1 MDLHFGDDVLT
12 LRVTLSCGCVVW
24 WDPSFL
30 GDGGWRYE
38 WGQSCS
44 SEIKECPAHLYVNV
58 SRRKDY
64 PDPIGVTLKPEHIA
78 AGFAM
83 AAARGV
89 GPWAPYFP
97 HKLVGTDETLP
108 EALDAVGRELVGEL

>member
-1 MDLHFGDDVLT
+1 MSALDKDIT
-12 LRVTLSCGCVVW
+12 LRVTLSCGCSVR
-24 WDPSFL
+24 WDRRWLYTLDHRCWLDRSRHVYDL
-30 GDGGWRYE
+30 G
-38 WGQSCS
+38 
-44 SEIKECPAHLYVNV
+44 
-58 SRRKDY
+58 
-64 PDPIGVTLKPEHIA
+64 LKPEHVA

-108 EALDAVGRELVGEL
+108 EALDAVGREMVGGL